1 MNILVTPEDEQLHKF
16 RIELGKYPNAQ
27 EVISTAFK
35 VIEENTHRPED
46 INQKINIE
54 DEHLCCRTFD
64 DRSMAEG
71 CNHTEDYI
79 DTDLVE
85 K

>member
-16 RIELGKYPNAQ
+16 RSELGKYTNTQ
-27 EVISTAFK
+27 EVINTPLK
-35 VIEENTHRPED
+35 VIEEYSHRPAD
-46 INQKINIE
+46 INQKITRE
-54 DEHLCCRTFD
+54 DEHACCQMFR

-71 CNHTEDYI
+71 CDHTEYYI
-79 DTDLVE
+79 YSELVE

>member
-1 MNILVTPEDEQLHKF
+1 MNILVTPEDEQIHKF
-16 RIELGKYPNAQ
+16 RSELGKYTNTQ
-27 EVISTAFK
+27 EVINTALK
-35 VIEENTHRPED
+35 VIEEHAHRPAD

-54 DEHLCCRTFD
+54 DDHVYCRRFG

-71 CNHTEDYI
+71 CHHQNDYI
-79 DTDLVE
+79 DFELVE